1 MLHPGCDY
9 RLWLISYS
17 SISTSKK
24 ITSRLVLSPGIADT
38 AVSQASATVSPLPLP
53 FSPLSNILGTLTT
66 IQNGTPVK
74 DIVPTVEPPT
84 WTEYYRKLARAL
96 AGEGNLPASGVEA
109 GQVIRLIE
117 LAQESSKVGKTIDV

>member
-1 MLHPGCDY
+1 M
-9 RLWLISYS
+9 WYS
-17 SISTSKK
+17 SILIFKK
-24 ITSRLVLSPGIADT
+24 TTSRLVSSLGT
-38 AVSQASATVSPLPLP
+38 AGMAVNPASATVSPAIPLH
-53 FSPLSNILGTLTT
+53 SISYLTNSGTLTT

-74 DIVPTVEPPT
+74 EIVPTVEPPT

-96 AGEGNLPASGVEA
+96 AGEGALPASGVEA